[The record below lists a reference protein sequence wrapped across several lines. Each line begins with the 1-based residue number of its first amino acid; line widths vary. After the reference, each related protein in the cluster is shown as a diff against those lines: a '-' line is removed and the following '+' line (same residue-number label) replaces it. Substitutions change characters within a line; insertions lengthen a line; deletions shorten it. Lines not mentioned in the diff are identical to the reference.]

1 MSDKK
6 LTVALAG
13 NPNAGKTTLFN
24 ALTGMRNHVGNW
36 PGKTVSVERMEG
48 KAEYNGYTF
57 EIVDLPGTYSLFSRA
72 LDEEIAAEYYEAA
85 YGADGAKLYP
95 LMEQISSLFSPD
107 YLIGIGD
114 RFNPDLAE
122 RLRQVPVLLDQV
134 TALQKDHALVQYA
147 AQMHMWQELDF
158 FVSYTRLLAHITEL
172 LADGH
177 AQEAKDLFITQF
189 EPMVQRHELIDQ
201 SGLDVYRSLLIL
213 GRTFKK

>member
-1 MSDKK
+1 MR
-6 LTVALAG
+6 AAF
-13 NPNAGKTTLFN
+13 PNALPDYVMARTSSDLTL
-24 ALTGMRNHVGNW
+24 
-36 PGKTVSVERMEG
+36 
-48 KAEYNGYTF
+48 TF
-57 EIVDLPGTYSLFSRA
+57 
-72 LDEEIAAEYYEAA
+72 EEIAAEYYEAA

-134 TALQKDHALVQYA
+134 AALQKDHALIQYA

-177 AQEAKDLFITQF
+177 VEEAKDLFITEF